1 MKNLEKKLFTVKSHI
16 VTMDKKKNVNV
27 TNSEHLVKTFTA
39 IGARRQVFNT
49 LSTQQVLDL
58 VSLNVAS

>member
-16 VTMDKKKNVNV
+16 VTMDEKKNVTV

>member
-1 MKNLEKKLFTVKSHI
+1 
-16 VTMDKKKNVNV
+16 MDKKKNVTV